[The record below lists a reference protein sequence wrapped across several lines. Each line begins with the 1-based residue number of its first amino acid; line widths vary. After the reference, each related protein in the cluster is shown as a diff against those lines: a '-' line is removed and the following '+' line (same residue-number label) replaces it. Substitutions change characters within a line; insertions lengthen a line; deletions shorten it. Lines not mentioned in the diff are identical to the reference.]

1 MVSTRSASHLTVLLL
16 WCEPSMTWTR
26 PRYDVRPPPRA
37 IDFEMIVEE
46 VCGAACTILAPA
58 SWCWPSPAIATES
71 TSPLAC
77 SPVMKTAG
85 YFMVTLEPRLPSIHS
100 IVAPSWQTA
109 RLVTRLYTLVD
120 QFWIVVYR
128 HRPFFFTTIS
138 TTAECS
144 ESLL

>member
-37 IDFEMIVEE
+37 IDLEMMVEE
-46 VCGAACTILAPA
+46 VRGAACTIFAPA

-77 SPVMKTAG
+77 SPVMYTAG
-85 YFMVTLEPRLPSIHS
+85 YFMVTLEPMLPSIHS
-100 IVAPSWQTA
+100 MVAPSCATA
-109 RLVTRLYTLVD
+109 RLVTRLYTLFD
-120 QFWIVVYR
+120 QFWMVVYR
-128 HRPFFFTTIS
+128 QRAFFLTMIS
-138 TTAECS
+138 TTALCS
-144 ESLL
+144 ESDE